1 MDTDP
6 VYEDR
11 VSSQNS
17 YAYITP
23 TGIQFA
29 NPEMTEPAPDPI
41 RDPEGY
47 KHRKDWR
54 CLGAFYEKKWN
65 TKLLPESYR
74 SLGKLI
80 GLVQLNIN
88 FLRPYGKITNH
99 KDDGYSIVST
109 LHTGMKD
116 AKEETVGMCV
126 DGVNKFPL
134 QNELVCFDGIN
145 GVHSMWNNTPEWRI
159 TAVFDIRKEAFI

>member
-1 MDTDP
+1 MWIDEKKYRDYKSLISIIPELANDLSIWLTHNNPEVDTDP

-74 SLGKLI
+74 TGI
-80 GLVQLNIN
+80 G
-88 FLRPYGKITNH
+88 
-99 KDDGYSIVST
+99 
-109 LHTGMKD
+109 
-116 AKEETVGMCV
+116 
-126 DGVNKFPL
+126 
-134 QNELVCFDGIN
+134 
-145 GVHSMWNNTPEWRI
+145 
-159 TAVFDIRKEAFI
+159 